1 MEFKEISKKENAL
14 FKRKEIEGSIES
26 EITPSRLDVL
36 EILAKKFSVDSE
48 VIKIKGIHGKFG
60 SKTFMVSVNIYES
73 VEDKNSI
80 EPKKKKD
87 QLRQVEEQPT
97 ETAEVA
103 PAEEP
108 AEKPVSAE
116 EEKPAEEKPVEEKLA
131 EKKEEGV
138 NDSNKTSE
146 SADQKDSEL
155 KSNNKSEQSGEAN
168 KE

>member
-1 MEFKEISKKENAL
+1 MEFNATSEKENAL

-26 EITPSRLDVL
+26 KITPSREDVL
-36 EILAKKFSVDSE
+36 GILAKKFSVDSG

-60 SKTFMVSVNIYES
+60 SRIFTVSANIYES
-73 VEDKNSI
+73 VEDKDSV

-87 QLRQVEEQPT
+87 QPKQVEKPT
-97 ETAEVA
+97 EIAEVA
-103 PAEEP
+103 PVETP
-108 AEKPVSAE
+108 TV
-116 EEKPAEEKPVEEKLA
+116 EEKPAEEKLA

-138 NDSNKTSE
+138 NDSNKTPE
-146 SADQKDSEL
+146 STDQKDSES

>member
-1 MEFKEISKKENAL
+1 MEFNATSEKENAL

-26 EITPSRLDVL
+26 EITPSREDVL
-36 EILAKKFSVDSE
+36 GILAKKFSVDSG

-60 SKTFMVSVNIYES
+60 SRIFTVSANIYES
-73 VEDKNSI
+73 AEDKDSV

-87 QLRQVEEQPT
+87 HPKQVEKPT
-97 ETAEVA
+97 ETAEAA
-103 PAEEP
+103 PVEAS
-108 AEKPVSAE
+108 AEKPA
-116 EEKPAEEKPVEEKLA
+116 EEKLA

-138 NDSNKTSE
+138 SDSNKTPE

-155 KSNNKSEQSGEAN
+155 KSNNKSEPSDEAN